1 MLEKQST
8 LSRQQSAFIV
18 GLDNL
23 LCLRLD
29 RLLLF
34 RKE

>member
-1 MLEKQST
+1 MLKKQST

-23 LCLRLD
+23 SCLKLD
-29 RLLLF
+29 HLLRF
-34 RKE
+34 REE